1 MQASQTSSDQS
12 VETGDSEAGKTLLFD
27 ISGID
32 LAATAADRAQIES
45 INPHR
50 GVMQLLDKVIWAT
63 PDYTLA
69 LAQKQIRGDEFW
81 AQGHFPGKPVFP
93 GVLMVETGAQL
104 ACFAF
109 ISRRPVPGISYFLR
123 IEHASFRSMVVP
135 GDTLLVLCKVIKAQR
150 RRFVTDIQGVVG
162 DRIAFDGRISG
173 MFVEGGVL

>member
-1 MQASQTSSDQS
+1 MPASPTSSEQIVD
-12 VETGDSEAGKTLLFD
+12 TGDNDAGKTLLFD

-32 LAATAADRAQIES
+32 LSATSADRAKIES

-50 GVMQLLDKVIWAT
+50 GVMQLLDRVIWAN
-63 PDYTLA
+63 PDYTMA
-69 LAQKQIRGDEFW
+69 LAVKHIREDEFW

-93 GVLMVETGAQL
+93 GVLMIETGAQL

-109 ISRRPVPGISYFLR
+109 IARKPLPGISYFLR

-135 GDTLLVLCKVIKAQR
+135 GNDLLILCKVIKAQR